1 VERWRTAVA
10 ALGVAVVVVV
20 LITGCTLPRPPGDSP
35 LRYRDQVFS
44 NVAVTNNIQ
53 YGTAP
58 DSQGTPV
65 ALRLDLYAPTG
76 DTQGNRPALV
86 WVHGGG
92 FSGGDKGNPL
102 PVDVATTFAKQGYVV
117 VSINY
122 RLLGSGCTSNP
133 GQPSCTIAALE
144 AQHDAQAAVRWL
156 RSHAG
161 FLGIDPTRIGIGGES
176 AGGITATLV
185 GLHSEDPGSSGNPG
199 FPSTVRGFVSISGG
213 LPNGIFASAGDALGL
228 FFHGTAD
235 GVVPYQWSDAT
246 AAAMLDAGV
255 GAWLQH
261 QDGAGHVPYAQ
272 YRTLYLE
279 QTDYF
284 LYLALDLAHAAGQPT
299 SAARAYGRQ
308 LERLAASPRAKR
320 LLKQHPQLR
329 RLEKRARALA
339 H

>member
-10 ALGVAVVVVV
+10 ALVAVVVVV

-261 QDGAGHVPYAQ
+261 QDCAGHVPYAQ

>member
-10 ALGVAVVVVV
+10 ALVAVVVVV

-53 YGTAP
+53 YGTAQ